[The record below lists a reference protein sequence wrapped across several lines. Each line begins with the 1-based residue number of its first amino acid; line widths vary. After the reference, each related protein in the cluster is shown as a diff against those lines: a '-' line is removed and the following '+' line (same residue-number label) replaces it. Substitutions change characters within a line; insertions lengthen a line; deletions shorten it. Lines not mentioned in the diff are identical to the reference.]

1 IWRGLWA
8 GDGGHSNE
16 LRGHR
21 QACHHQSRRRRA
33 IGQARR
39 NSLDARKARESPCFP
54 RPPSRLVLVQCV
66 RRFLY
71 VWTGFW
77 NLDPSN
83 LLDEFHG
90 FANVYLTS
98 SLTLAMLLGLWRALR
113 NSGSL
118 RGEASPRPGAALCSD
133 AGSGRH
139 SRSVAGPA
147 FRSSREAVL
156 PHLPYLPV
164 LLIYPRSSI

>member
-1 IWRGLWA
+1 M
-8 GDGGHSNE
+8 
-16 LRGHR
+16 
-21 QACHHQSRRRRA
+21 
-33 IGQARR
+33 
-39 NSLDARKARESPCFP
+39 
-54 RPPSRLVLVQCV
+54 

-83 LLDEFHG
+83 LLDEFRG